1 MIKITTAGVADLETL
16 WAKYLALI
24 EPASPRVVPD
34 IPRPPWVELKW
45 PSWLTS
51 QRLKLYVS
59 EAGLRTSDLF
69 NRIKWDRLFTTAL
82 LGANPVFMFPR
93 EFQRLV
99 DTGSELVDAA
109 VELLPQLT
117 GNDQSIALLG
127 LGGLVFVPFLGSMVA
142 VVGKGIRRFY
152 VEPSSQMHSLRYRL
166 AVATLTPS
174 KKSKRSEQIAARREW
189 ALAVAAWYALPPPPD
204 ASDFD
209 PEIED
214 LKGQLDALIVE
225 RETQIQACAAPEPV
239 DIQRT
244 RYLGSLRIED
254 AKLSN
259 IGPARCVVLRS
270 WGIDTAADI
279 EEEHIKEIP
288 GFGPRALTDKLIAW
302 RNEKIGAFTPTTH
315 AVVDP
320 LVIQQI
326 DRKLASRRTRLMQQ
340 LRSKIGEVEKRI
352 GPHLEQRTALWT
364 KLEVARAK
372 IMA

>member
-1 MIKITTAGVADLETL
+1 M

-24 EPASPRVVPD
+24 EPASPRVVPEM
-34 IPRPPWVELKW
+34 PRQPWVKLKW

-69 NRIKWDRLFTTAL
+69 NRIRWDRLFTTAL
-82 LGANPVFMFPR
+82 LGANPIFMFPQ

-127 LGGLVFVPFLGSMVA
+127 LGGLVFVPFLSSMVA
-142 VVGKGIRRFY
+142 FVGKGVRRFY
-152 VEPSSQMHSLRYRL
+152 VEPSSQMHSLRYRSAL
-166 AVATLTPS
+166 ATLAPS
-174 KKSKRSEQIAARREW
+174 KRSKRSEQIAARREW
-189 ALAVAAWYALPPPPD
+189 ALAVAAWNALPPPPD
-204 ASDFD
+204 AG
-209 PEIED
+209 D
-214 LKGQLDALIVE
+214 LKPVIEELKRQLDALIVE

-279 EEEHIKEIP
+279 EEERIKEIP
-288 GFGPRALTDKLIAW
+288 GFGRGLTDKLIAW
-302 RNEKIGAFTPTTH
+302 RDEKSGAFTPTTL

-352 GPHLEQRTALWT
+352 GPHLELRTALWT

-372 IMA
+372 IIA